1 MDVVDYDAIDLNPV
15 SEYQSEQE
23 KILAERKK
31 TTASQFDFQNE
42 SVKSKPASTYKP
54 TLSFV
59 PKSNFHSKDRKL
71 TLTDL
76 KKDIKKA
83 KLASGNSSGS
93 GLFDQSTLATGGNT
107 SADKV
112 AECGNTKSTKV

>member
-1 MDVVDYDAIDLNPV
+1 MDYDAIDPNTV
-15 SEYQSEQE
+15 YQSEQE

-42 SVKSKPASTYKP
+42 SAKPKPASTYK
-54 TLSFV
+54 SIVNFV

-71 TLTDL
+71 TLSDL

-93 GLFDQSTLATGGNT
+93 ALFDQSTLATGGNA
-107 SADKV
+107 SADKTV
-112 AECGNTKSTKV
+112 EAGITRVTKV